1 MSMGIPSL
9 CRPYDSIKLLVLRQT
24 SHGHCTVWDDDEY
37 MMEAVALAE
46 QAELDDDDLL
56 MAWMPLP

>member
-1 MSMGIPSL
+1 MDI
-9 CRPYDSIKLLVLRQT
+9 
-24 SHGHCTVWDDDEY
+24 VWDDDEY
-37 MMEAVALAE
+37 MEAVALAE